1 MIDKLT
7 DDLMSLQFMG
17 RHGEINKDW
26 IVLDRPIRPK
36 ETRISPIPSTTR
48 LIYDYSNA
56 RDSSIFV
63 EKHESAYD
71 YLVNKYPNNFEN
83 GIIDCVNDFALLYHI
98 VNIKKQMSTVDY
110 LSIDLPTILAFREFI
125 YHAGIHMMKRWIV
138 WQNGYRMVYDKDDI
152 LYVYCGMKG
161 KENE

>member
-63 EKHESAYD
+63 EKHELAYD
-71 YLVNKYPNNFEN
+71 YLVNKYPNNFER
-83 GIIDCVNDFALLYHI
+83 VLRI
-98 VNIKKQMSTVDY
+98 VFRPPSIPDIAANRFKKQYFMVAKIY
-110 LSIDLPTILAFREFI
+110 KEFLMNLKSIF
-125 YHAGIHMMKRWIV
+125 
-138 WQNGYRMVYDKDDI
+138 KD
-152 LYVYCGMKG
+152 
-161 KENE
+161 